1 MRVRWGNILFAGK
14 FSAMRGVH
22 IYAMVFIFEE
32 TLCLTFKFIDIFGY
46 TSDFNFVLANEAEN
60 DINDDDD
67 DDDDDDT
74 FAESE
79 IVNREIVNSVNNKNH
94 DICDEDSLNI
104 AFDSFQT
111 DACNNIEIT
120 KLVVII
126 MTLREYEWLQ
136 KQYKR

>member
-1 MRVRWGNILFAGK
+1 MFAGK
-14 FSAMRGVH
+14 LSAMRGVH

-32 TLCLTFKFIDIFGY
+32 TLCLTSRFIGIFGY

-67 DDDDDDT
+67 N
-74 FAESE
+74 FVESK
-79 IVNREIVNSVNNKNH
+79 IVNREIVNSVNSKNH
-94 DICDEDSLNI
+94 DICDENSLNI

-111 DACNNIEIT
+111 VACNNIVIT
-120 KLVVII
+120 KLEVES
-126 MTLREYEWLQ
+126 LREDEWLQ

>member
-1 MRVRWGNILFAGK
+1 MFAGK
-14 FSAMRGVH
+14 LSAMRGVH

-32 TLCLTFKFIDIFGY
+32 TLCLTFRFIEIFDY

-60 DINDDDD
+60 DIN

-111 DACNNIEIT
+111 DACNNIVIT

-126 MTLREYEWLQ
+126 VTLREDEWLQ

>member
-1 MRVRWGNILFAGK
+1 MRVRWSNILFAGK
-14 FSAMRGVH
+14 LSAMRGVH

-32 TLCLTFKFIDIFGY
+32 TLCLTSRFIGIFGY

-67 DDDDDDT
+67 N
-74 FAESE
+74 FVESK
-79 IVNREIVNSVNNKNH
+79 IVNRERVNSVNSKNH
-94 DICDEDSLNI
+94 DICDENSLNI

-111 DACNNIEIT
+111 VACNNIVIT
-120 KLVVII
+120 KLEVES
-126 MTLREYEWLQ
+126 LREDEWLQ

>member
-1 MRVRWGNILFAGK
+1 MFAGK

-60 DINDDDD
+60 DIN

>member
-22 IYAMVFIFEE
+22 IYAVVFIFEE

-60 DINDDDD
+60 DIN